1 MFHDDSDGKSWAN
14 NYSTN
19 WTNAQKSTRFYLE
32 SYKVKRFSHTF
43 TTGTNVGT
51 TRVGI
56 QYPHTNGYGIR
67 FYGVQLE
74 KGDSMSPIYTY
85 TYTSTP
91 DVSSATPLSINID
104 PRLGTLPPGVSATYV
119 VTLTLDQSIID
130 NAQELYNKV
139 DAVVNFTTPSGVS
152 VTTVSYTHLRAHET

>member
-1 MFHDDSDGKSWAN
+1 MFHDDSDGKSWTS

-56 QYPHTNGYGIR
+56 QYPHLDNHGIR
-67 FYGVQLE
+67 FYGIQLE

-91 DVSSATPLSINID
+91 EVSSATPLAINTD
-104 PRLGTLPPGVSATYV
+104 PRLGTLAPGVSATYV

-130 NAQELYNKV
+130 NAQELYN
-139 DAVVNFTTPSGVS
+139 
-152 VTTVSYTHLRAHET
+152 